1 MVKVAVSVL
10 LGVGIGVG
18 CRVFDIPVPSPPSI
32 VGVLLIFSITAGY
45 LAADRMLGRKAGTP
59 PSAESR

>member
-1 MVKVAVSVL
+1 MVKIGVSLVI
-10 LGVGIGVG
+10 GVGIGVG
-18 CRVFDIPVPSPPSI
+18 CRMFDIPVPSPPSL

-45 LAADRMLGRKAGTP
+45 MVADRMLGQKAATP

>member
-1 MVKVAVSVL
+1 MKIAISLVIGL
-10 LGVGIGVG
+10 GIGFG
-18 CRVFDIPVPSPPSI
+18 CRVFNVPVPSPPSL

-45 LAADRMLGRKAGTP
+45 LAADRILEKRQSAA